1 MNNDK
6 KVEERILAAKEDY
19 KKIPVP
25 EEMKEKL
32 EAGIERAEAE
42 IKKAKT
48 EKWEDKEGMGMKK
61 K

>member
-25 EEMKEKL
+25 EEMKEKI
-32 EAGIERAEAE
+32 GRAHV
-42 IKKAKT
+42 
-48 EKWEDKEGMGMKK
+48 
-61 K
+61 